1 MLIVLVK
8 IIEAFVLP
16 PGLFV
21 SVPFVFGLLWLKSS
35 KKKALLLLFFSL
47 LSYLLTTSIGTFL
60 FIRPLEKSF
69 QPQVFENCDA
79 VIVLGGGIFK
89 TPDGY
94 ELRPHAFKRIVEA
107 IQLAKKYDAVLI
119 VSGGTLPGTFSVP
132 EASIMAELAR
142 RFGLSDEKIL
152 LDLQSRNTYEN
163 AKNVTNIVRQLDLK
177 RPVLVTSAVHMKRAV
192 MSFKMFNL
200 EVQPHPV
207 DYLCDY
213 GPLSWVDFVPT
224 RESLE
229 ANMLGLHEVVGLL
242 WYKLSSR

>member
-21 SVPFVFGLLWLKSS
+21 SAPFVLGLLWMKSS

-47 LSYLLTTSIGTFL
+47 LSYLLTTSVGTFL
-60 FIRPLEKSF
+60 FVRPLEKSF
-69 QPQVFENCDA
+69 QPQTFENCDA

-94 ELRPHAFKRIVEA
+94 ELRPHAFKRLVEA
-107 IQLAKKYDAVLI
+107 IQIAKKYDAVLV
-119 VSGGTLPGTFSVP
+119 VSGGMLPGSFGVP

-142 RFGLSDEKIL
+142 KFGLPSEKIL
-152 LDLQSRNTYEN
+152 LDVQSRNTFEN
-163 AKNVTNIVRQLDLK
+163 ARNVTEIVRRMNLK
-177 RPVLVTSAVHMKRAV
+177 RPILVTSAVHMKRAV
-192 MSFKMFNL
+192 VSFKMFNL

-213 GPLSWVDFVPT
+213 GPLSWIDFVPT

-229 ANMLGLHEVVGLL
+229 ANMLGLHEIVGLL
-242 WYKLSSR
+242 WYKLRR